1 MKNLTSEYTDPSK
14 PGSFSGINSFYKSL
28 KAKKK
33 KKITVKHVKEWLQ
46 SQDSYTLHKPK
57 VSKFERNQIVVQGI
71 DDTWQIDLCDMRSLK
86 KFNKNHQ
93 HILTIIDVFSKKA
106 WAIILL
112 DKKASTVLEGL
123 KSVLEKRKPKK
134 IHADQ
139 GSEFFNKE
147 CEKYLKYIGVKLY
160 YTNSE
165 MKASIVERF
174 NRTLKERM
182 WRYFTYSKDYKYI
195 DILDDLVNSY
205 NNTYHRSIK
214 CTPNSVNKKNS
225 SQVFLNLYGLNSNNN
240 SKISFKYNIGD
251 HVRLAKNKRMFEKG
265 YTNNWTREIFIINK
279 QIINQQPTYE
289 IKDLNDEIIL
299 GKFYEKEIQKIYI
312 NNEKDY
318 EIDQI
323 IKTRTKNNKKE
334 YFVSWK
340 GYPESFNSWVKEK
353 NFTS

>member
-1 MKNLTSEYTDPSK
+1 
-14 PGSFSGINSFYKSL
+14 
-28 KAKKK
+28 
-33 KKITVKHVKEWLQ
+33 
-46 SQDSYTLHKPK
+46 
-57 VSKFERNQIVVQGI
+57 
-71 DDTWQIDLCDMRSLK
+71 
-86 KFNKNHQ
+86 
-93 HILTIIDVFSKKA
+93 
-106 WAIILL
+106 
-112 DKKASTVLEGL
+112 
-123 KSVLEKRKPKK
+123 
-134 IHADQ
+134 
-139 GSEFFNKE
+139 
-147 CEKYLKYIGVKLY
+147 
-160 YTNSE
+160 

-214 CTPNSVNKKNS
+214 CIPNSVNKKNS
-225 SQVFLNLYGLNSNNN
+225 AQVFLNLYGYNNDN
-240 SKISFKYNIGD
+240 KITFKYSIGD

-312 NNEKDY
+312 NNKKDY

-340 GYPESFNSWVKEK
+340 GYPDSFNSWVKEK
-353 NFTS
+353 NFT